1 MERNI
6 DNRIEVMSPVRDP
19 RIKQRIIDILNIQFT
34 DTVKARRIDKE
45 MSNNYV
51 ERGNRKKIRSQIAI
65 YDYLK
70 NVEKHTRK
78 QKGQVEQN
86 DNNP

>member
-1 MERNI
+1 M
-6 DNRIEVMSPVRDP
+6 
-19 RIKQRIIDILNIQFT
+19 LNAAI
-34 DTVKARRIDKE
+34 
-45 MSNNYV
+45 
-51 ERGNRKKIRSQIAI
+51 GKKIRSQIAI